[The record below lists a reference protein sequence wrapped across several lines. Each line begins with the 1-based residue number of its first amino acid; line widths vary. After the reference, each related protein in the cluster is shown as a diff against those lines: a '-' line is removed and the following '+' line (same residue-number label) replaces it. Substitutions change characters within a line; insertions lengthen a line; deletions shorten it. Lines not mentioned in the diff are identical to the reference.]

1 MRPVPRVRGSVSSRS
16 SMSTT
21 PSLST
26 SAGPTQSH
34 QSTRSS
40 RHATF
45 YIILENSLLL
55 STAYWR
61 NDFHFLPAG
70 RARPAQTCPPSTS
83 LRTKLDCGT
92 LSSQTRGV
100 EADMARSS
108 SLTRCLLRT
117 TFMGRW
123 HEGRGGHTFRSSFFY
138 RICILE
144 ADIFVIFWGWHFLWQ
159 DLSSLRL
166 LLPSAQKHLI
176 APPEDHL
183 ASSLAKLKVEHPP
196 SQPDHML
203 KPWKIKGGTG
213 PDKCCNQ
220 AAAVSRWTPARRRW
234 SSARGW
240 P

>member
-40 RHATF
+40 RQATF
-45 YIILENSLLL
+45 YIILEDSLLL
-55 STAYWR
+55 STTYWR
-61 NDFHFLPAG
+61 IHSHFLPAG

-123 HEGRGGHTFRSSFFY
+123 HEGRGGHTFRSFSETFWSILTFFDT
-138 RICILE
+138 RTSP
-144 ADIFVIFWGWHFLWQ
+144 
-159 DLSSLRL
+159 LSACSCPQHRSTL
-166 LLPSAQKHLI
+166 LLLQKTIL
-176 APPEDHL
+176 PQVWQ
-183 ASSLAKLKVEHPP
+183 S
-196 SQPDHML
+196 
-203 KPWKIKGGTG
+203 
-213 PDKCCNQ
+213 
-220 AAAVSRWTPARRRW
+220 
-234 SSARGW
+234 
-240 P
+240 

>member
-45 YIILENSLLL
+45 YIILDNSLLL
-55 STAYWR
+55 STAYLSIH
-61 NDFHFLPAG
+61 FHFLPAG

-108 SLTRCLLRT
+108 SPTRCLLRT

-123 HEGRGGHTFRSSFFY
+123 HEGRGGHTFRSFF
-138 RICILE
+138 RNILVVFF
-144 ADIFVIFWGWHFLWQ
+144 DIF
-159 DLSSLRL
+159 
-166 LLPSAQKHLI
+166 
-176 APPEDHL
+176 
-183 ASSLAKLKVEHPP
+183 
-196 SQPDHML
+196 
-203 KPWKIKGGTG
+203 
-213 PDKCCNQ
+213 
-220 AAAVSRWTPARRRW
+220 
-234 SSARGW
+234 
-240 P
+240 